1 MALPG
6 KTTGE
11 QLAHLETILPH
22 RSANG
27 HLYESASD
35 RTEPRNR
42 ALMYLY
48 MVSSDNTYTV
58 HETEF
63 QSKESRTPAEW
74 AAWFKRHAFKGNK
87 KEGKP
92 YETLGIIKGAI
103 IPGVNLKTQLQWRV
117 SSYLGFATY
126 NAVQKSMAAAAHPKR
141 HKAKSSR
148 KQNGQT
154 NIRRRHRNSRRK
166 AK

>member
-1 MALPG
+1 MSLPG

-11 QLAHLETILPH
+11 QLANLESILPH
-22 RSANG
+22 RAANG
-27 HLYESASD
+27 HLYASASD
-35 RTEPRNR
+35 KTAPSKR

-63 QSKESRTPAEW
+63 QSKEARTPREW
-74 AAWFKRHAFKGNK
+74 ADWFKRHAFKGTK

-117 SSYLGFATY
+117 SSYLGFATV
-126 NAVQKSMAAAAHPKR
+126 AIQKSVDAAVHTKR
-141 HKAKSSR
+141 NKTKSSR

-154 NIRRRHRNSRRK
+154 NIRGRHGNRKRK